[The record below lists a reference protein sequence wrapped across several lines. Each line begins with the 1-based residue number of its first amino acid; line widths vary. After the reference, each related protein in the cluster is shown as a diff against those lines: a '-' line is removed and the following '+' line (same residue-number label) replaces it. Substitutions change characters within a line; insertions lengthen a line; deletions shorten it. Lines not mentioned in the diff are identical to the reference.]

1 MTTGMP
7 LESSE
12 SGTFAESPGRRR
24 VLLVDDHRDS
34 RRMLGLML
42 ELSGHQVLEA
52 GDGRAAVSL
61 ATSERPDVAIVDISL
76 PGIDGYEVARRI
88 RAHPGTRD
96 IVLIALTGYGHEE
109 DLRCALEAGFDLHLV
124 KPVESGR
131 LADAVAQARRVE
143 RRRAARRS

>member
-34 RRMLGLML
+34 RRMLGMML

-61 ATSERPDVAIVDISL
+61 ATSERPDVAIVDIAL

-96 IVLIALTGYGHEE
+96 IVLIALTGYGYEE

>member
-52 GDGRAAVSL
+52 GEGRAAVSL

>member
-1 MTTGMP
+1 MATGMSP
-7 LESSE
+7 ERIE
-12 SGTFAESPGRRR
+12 SGNLADGPGPRR

-34 RRMLGLML
+34 RRMLGMML
-42 ELSGHQVLEA
+42 ELSGHRVLEA
-52 GDGRAAVSL
+52 GDGAAAVTL
-61 ATSERPDVAIVDISL
+61 AMSERPDVAIVDIAL
-76 PGIDGYEVARRI
+76 PGIDGYEVARRL

-96 IVLIALTGYGHEE
+96 IVLIALTGYGYEE
-109 DLRCALEAGFDLHLV
+109 DLRCAIEAGFDLHLV

>member
-1 MTTGMP
+1 MATGMS
-7 LESSE
+7 LEHSE
-12 SGTFAESPGRRR
+12 SGTFAEGPGRRR

-34 RRMLGLML
+34 RRMLGMML

-52 GDGRAAVSL
+52 GDGGAGLSMAM
-61 ATSERPDVAIVDISL
+61 SERPDVAIVDIAL
-76 PGIDGYEVARRI
+76 PGIDGYEVARRL

-96 IVLIALTGYGHEE
+96 IVLIALTGYGYEE
-109 DLRCALEAGFDLHLV
+109 DLRCAIEAGFDLHLV

-131 LADAVAQARRVE
+131 LADVVAQARRVE

>member
-1 MTTGMP
+1 MATGMS
-7 LESSE
+7 LEHSE
-12 SGTFAESPGRRR
+12 SGTFVDGPGRRR

-34 RRMLGLML
+34 RRMLGMML
-42 ELSGHQVLEA
+42 ELSGHHVLEA
-52 GDGRAAVSL
+52 GDGGAAVSM
-61 ATSERPDVAIVDISL
+61 AMSERPDVAIVDIAL
-76 PGIDGYEVARRI
+76 PGIDGYEVARRL

-96 IVLIALTGYGHEE
+96 IVLVALTGYGYEE

-131 LADAVAQARRVE
+131 LADVVAQARRVE

>member
-1 MTTGMP
+1 MS
-7 LESSE
+7 LEHSE
-12 SGTFAESPGRRR
+12 SGTFADGPGRRR

-34 RRMLGLML
+34 RRMLGMML
-42 ELSGHQVLEA
+42 ELSGHQILEA
-52 GDGRAAVSL
+52 GDGSAAVSM
-61 ATSERPDVAIVDISL
+61 AMSERPDVAIVDIAL

-96 IVLIALTGYGHEE
+96 IVLIALTGYGYEE
-109 DLRCALEAGFDLHLV
+109 DLRCAIEAGFDLHLV

-143 RRRAARRS
+143 RRRAARRP

>member
-1 MTTGMP
+1 MATGMP
-7 LESSE
+7 LEHSE
-12 SGTFAESPGRRR
+12 SGTFADGPGRRR

-34 RRMLGLML
+34 RRMLGMML
-42 ELSGHQVLEA
+42 ELSGHQVIEA
-52 GDGRAAVSL
+52 GDGRAAVSM
-61 ATSERPDVAIVDISL
+61 AMSERPDVAIVDIAL

-96 IVLIALTGYGHEE
+96 IVLIALTGYGYEE
-109 DLRCALEAGFDLHLV
+109 DLRCAIEAGFDLHLV

-143 RRRAARRS
+143 RRRASRRS